1 MSVPCLLIIEDRK
14 RSVHD
19 VIDTF
24 AIHADFD
31 HVTDRLSNVDF
42 VLTN

>member
-1 MSVPCLLIIEDRK
+1 MLVHCLLITEDRK

-19 VIDTF
+19 VIDTS

-31 HVTDRLSNVDF
+31 HVTDRHFRTSILS
-42 VLTN
+42 